1 MSSLMKLIP
10 SAIAL
15 AAGLMAQEPIGAPL
29 RIVPPGP
36 KPERSSAS
44 PQRTYQRRKVD
55 AFSHDH
61 EQVAI
66 PGYDLVSYLDRKPQ
80 RGRAEFTVEYGGVV
94 WQFATADNREAF
106 QHDPQRYLPQY
117 GGFCAFAVS
126 IGLPA
131 HADPRIFAVV
141 EGKLYLFF
149 DSAVRLVWE
158 QDRDRAVADANARWP
173 ELHR

>member
-1 MSSLMKLIP
+1 MSRLQKSIP
-10 SAIAL
+10 MAVAL

-29 RIVPPGP
+29 QIVPPGP
-36 KPERSSAS
+36 KPERSSG
-44 PQRTYQRRKVD
+44 PLERTYQRRKVD
-55 AFSHDH
+55 TFSHDR
-61 EQVAI
+61 EQTAI
-66 PGYDLVSYLDRKPQ
+66 QGYDVVSYLDRKP
-80 RGRAEFTVEYGGVV
+80 RKGLVEYTVEYGGVA

-131 HADPRIFAVV
+131 QADPRIFAVV

-149 DSAVRLVWE
+149 DSAVRLVWG
-158 QDRDRAVADANARWP
+158 QDRERAVADADARWP
-173 ELHR
+173 GLHR